1 MKPWKH
7 TCFTTS
13 VKQERVRY
21 RPENREFRKI
31 LRNES
36 TAPEAVLW
44 NSLKARQVLGKK
56 FRRQAGIGP
65 YIVDFLCVEGA
76 LVIELD
82 GDAHYTPNIDAYEDK
97 RTAYLESQ
105 GLKVIRFENRE
116 IAEDLDFVMEKIEEE
131 LREKK

>member
-1 MKPWKH
+1 M
-7 TCFTTS
+7 
-13 VKQERVRY
+13 
-21 RPENREFRKI
+21 
-31 LRNES
+31 
-36 TAPEAVLW
+36 
-44 NSLKARQVLGKK
+44 
-56 FRRQAGIGP
+56 
-65 YIVDFLCVEGA
+65 
-76 LVIELD
+76 IELD